1 MDFLNNFQFLEDLTN
16 SIYLLKPEI
25 VLIITLVVAIFTDV
39 IFKKR
44 PVITGYLTI
53 LGLVISGIFLCCSI
67 ANYKGFA
74 FSQMLAI
81 DPFSQFFKLLIV
93 VGVIITTLMTL
104 GSKELRLGEN
114 SIGEYYILL
123 TGMTLGMFLLTS
135 ANNLII
141 LYLAFETMS
150 ISSYIL
156 TGYTKE
162 IKRSTEAS
170 MKYVIY
176 GSLASGLMI
185 YGMSLI
191 YGLTGTLNLSTMN
204 FALSF
209 NTNWLTISIAG
220 LVILAGFAYKISA
233 VPFHFWTPDVYEGAP
248 VATTALLSVASKAA
262 GFAVVIRFFA
272 AGFINPAN
280 SDSYIWNALP
290 TINWQWVIG
299 ILSIITMTLG
309 NLVAVWQNNLKRML
323 AYSSI
328 AHAGYLLMGVMIMT
342 TAGVESIMF
351 YFITY
356 LLMNFGA
363 FLVVQLVA
371 NEINS
376 EDIND
381 YAGLGYRNPVL
392 AATMTIFLASLAGVP
407 PLAGFL
413 GKWYLFNS
421 VIEANQIG
429 IAVIGV
435 LNSVVS
441 LYYYMRVPMYMY
453 FRKTPDTDPQ
463 SPIAISKP
471 NLIFLLVITIP
482 VVLLVVK
489 FGPLLELARNSAQL
503 LIK

>member
-1 MDFLNNFQFLEDLTN
+1 
-16 SIYLLKPEI
+16 
-25 VLIITLVVAIFTDV
+25 
-39 IFKKR
+39 
-44 PVITGYLTI
+44 
-53 LGLVISGIFLCCSI
+53 
-67 ANYKGFA
+67 
-74 FSQMLAI
+74 
-81 DPFSQFFKLLIV
+81 
-93 VGVIITTLMTL
+93 
-104 GSKELRLGEN
+104 
-114 SIGEYYILL
+114 
-123 TGMTLGMFLLTS
+123 
-135 ANNLII
+135 
-141 LYLAFETMS
+141 

-220 LVILAGFAYKISA
+220 LMILAGFAYKISA

-463 SPIAISKP
+463 SPISISKP